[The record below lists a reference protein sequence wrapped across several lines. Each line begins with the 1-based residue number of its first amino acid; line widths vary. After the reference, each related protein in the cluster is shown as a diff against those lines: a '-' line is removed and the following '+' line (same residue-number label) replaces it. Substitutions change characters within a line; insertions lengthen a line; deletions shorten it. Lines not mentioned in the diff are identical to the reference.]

1 MFKDLKNTLTMN
13 EQMGKF
19 NRELE
24 TIKKNQ
30 MAILELK
37 NTISQIKNE
46 LDRLNRILKMEEK
59 RGNLSQNKKTFVPT
73 WRTERKNIWK
83 NKVSFIDL

>member
-73 WRTERKNIWK
+73 
-83 NKVSFIDL
+83 